1 MVAWDIQR
9 GLLLL
14 NAFGNLLR
22 DQHLEDATVISE
34 HIPGG

>member
-1 MVAWDIQR
+1 MSVFA
-9 GLLLL
+9 

-22 DQHLEDATVISE
+22 DQRLQDATVISE